1 MHGAALLLHASAW
14 CSIVVA
20 RRSAHCAA
28 AGWQR
33 RPAPCTL
40 ACLQGYQVPGAAC
53 CCTHWYCRQEL
64 VPACSKCHPHQG
76 DLCHTTDESSPLSTT
91 CHFFFIAPGP
101 LPAKYIRRLRREST
115 GIGSPVQLRSA
126 GASRIAAVPLLVPPC
141 RRCCPRG
148 MLLCAAGQ
156 CLRTDRPNTS
166 RRNALAG
173 VGGDRLRAGIAWHH
187 CQRRS
192 CWAAACF
199 QRTARKQDGLLR
211 AFV

>member
-1 MHGAALLLHASAW
+1 MLLHASAW

-91 CHFFFIAPGP
+91 CHFFSLPRAHCLQSTSGDCDVNPQGWAVRFNSGVQGRAELPPFPSLYLLAGGVVPGACCFVQQASVCAP
-101 LPAKYIRRLRREST
+101 T
-115 GIGSPVQLRSA
+115 VQTRHGAMLSLGSA
-126 GASRIAAVPLLVPPC
+126 GIV
-141 RRCCPRG
+141 
-148 MLLCAAGQ
+148 
-156 CLRTDRPNTS
+156 
-166 RRNALAG
+166 
-173 VGGDRLRAGIAWHH
+173 
-187 CQRRS
+187 
-192 CWAAACF
+192 
-199 QRTARKQDGLLR
+199 
-211 AFV
+211 